1 MPVADFVR
9 REIRR
14 RFAADAADEV
24 ERLLLTATADPDLE
38 EPDRI
43 HFAIL
48 LIADGDLAAARR
60 AAETAVVNWRN
71 VLASAG
77 LGERDWRRVLMR
89 AGVELTPTAFH
100 GERTTTGVVKFWR
113 NDKGHGVIT
122 TDETAP
128 WDIWC
133 HFAAVDGDGFRS
145 LIPGQRVEV
154 RYYCFP
160 QESFLYV
167 AKHVRTL

>member
-1 MPVADFVR
+1 MSVADFVR
-9 REIRR
+9 REILRH
-14 RFAADAADEV
+14 FSGDSADEV
-24 ERLLLTATADPDLE
+24 ERLLLTATPDPGLD

-48 LIADGDLAAARR
+48 RIANGDVAAAGR
-60 AAETAVVNWRN
+60 AAEMAGGDWRD

-77 LGERDWRRVLMR
+77 LGERDWRRVLID
-89 AGVELTPTAFH
+89 AGVELNPIAFH
-100 GERTTTGVVKFWR
+100 GERTTTGIVKFWR
-113 NDKGHGVIT
+113 NAQGHGVIAA
-122 TDETAP
+122 DETAP

-133 HFAAVDGDGFRS
+133 HFAAVEGDGFRS
-145 LIPGQRVEV
+145 LTPGQRVEV

-167 AKHVRTL
+167 AKHVRPL